1 MIISTVHSV
10 EYQDFPLMRAFAD
23 TYRLSTVLHRVPPT
37 STYPGHL
44 SIKYVGASAT
54 RYHFVYLAWSL
65 AIWRKQLIFG
75 NFHLEHR
82 L

>member
-10 EYQDFPLMRAFAD
+10 EYQDFPLKRAFAG
-23 TYRLSTVLHRVPPT
+23 TYRLSTVPHRVLPT
-37 STYPGHL
+37 LTYPGHL

-54 RYHFVYLAWSL
+54 RYHFVFLAWSL
-65 AIWRKQLIFG
+65 AIVQKQLIFG
-75 NFHLEHR
+75 NFHLERR